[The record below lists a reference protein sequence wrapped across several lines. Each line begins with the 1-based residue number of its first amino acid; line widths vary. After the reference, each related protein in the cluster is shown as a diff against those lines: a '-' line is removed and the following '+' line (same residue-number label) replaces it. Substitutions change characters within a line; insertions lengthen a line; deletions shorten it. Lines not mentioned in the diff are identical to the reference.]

1 MLQMMMPQPGQ
12 SQQQGG
18 NPLMGMDLGALMSGM
33 GGMGG
38 MGNILN
44 MKLSELLE

>member
-1 MLQMMMPQPGQ
+1 
-12 SQQQGG
+12 
-18 NPLMGMDLGALMSGM
+18 MGMDLGALMSGM